1 MATFTITGSIRLPSA
16 QLLDRATAI
25 VGLDDVSMIDAR
37 SVRIAETVIAPVSG
51 TLDRIPF
58 SLTVTEPVSKS
69 ASYTLSAEI
78 RRSKPG
84 ALSRGDFLT
93 TAAFPWTEGKVE
105 GNVIEVRQI

>member
-1 MATFTITGSIRLPSA
+1 MDRVAVSSIARWG
-16 QLLDRATAI
+16 DGNC
-25 VGLDDVSMIDAR
+25 GLDNVSMIDAR

-78 RRSKPG
+78 RRSRPG

-93 TAAFPWTEGKVE
+93 TAQPSHGPKANLREM
-105 GNVIEVRQI
+105 Q